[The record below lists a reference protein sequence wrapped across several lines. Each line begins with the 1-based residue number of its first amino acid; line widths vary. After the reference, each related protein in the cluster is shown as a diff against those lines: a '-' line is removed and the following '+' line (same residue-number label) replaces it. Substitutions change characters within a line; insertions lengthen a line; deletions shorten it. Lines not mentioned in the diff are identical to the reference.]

1 MEMKKQL
8 EQARQFNDTSQFEQ
22 ALKALR
28 EPINA
33 AKSGTDSSI
42 LSQLLVEKGIALKRQ
57 GQTTE
62 AVETYQWALKVA
74 TKLEDRRQQAV
85 IHTNLAVIA
94 NEVGDQDRA
103 QALVLR
109 ALKLHRELKNSRS
122 EGLCLLNLGSI
133 LSAKGDHRGSLDC
146 IRQAKAISKT
156 IEHHNLLAGCLFNEG
171 TALVDLGES
180 QDAIGP
186 FRESIV
192 LSDKNEFYLGG
203 LARSSLAAI
212 LPERGSFEEAEPC
225 SPRPSPWF
233 KPMSPGSPVSTPRR
247 DG

>member
-122 EGLCLLNLGSI
+122 EGLVSSI
-133 LSAKGDHRGSLDC
+133 SAPSSLPKATTAGPS
-146 IRQAKAISKT
+146 IAYAKQRRSPKRSST
-156 IEHHNLLAGCLFNEG
+156 TTSL
-171 TALVDLGES
+171 
-180 QDAIGP
+180 QDASSMRAQHSLISERARTP
-186 FRESIV
+186 SAHSESP
-192 LSDKNEFYLGG
+192 LF
-203 LARSSLAAI
+203 
-212 LPERGSFEEAEPC
+212 
-225 SPRPSPWF
+225 
-233 KPMSPGSPVSTPRR
+233 
-247 DG
+247 